1 MPKSMRKRSMRKK
14 HHRSTSQNKALQQLF
29 ERFKKLSKRVK
40 YSKYF
45 KK

>member
-1 MPKSMRKRSMRKK
+1 MPKSMRKSMRKK
-14 HHRSTSQNKALQQLF
+14 HRTSSQNKALQQLF

-40 YSKYF
+40 YSKHF